1 MTRTMRITVTALG
14 LLLMWQAICWLSGA
28 PPYILPTPAGVFGV
42 SIARADELVEHSL
55 VTMLEIVLG
64 LLLGIAAGLTI
75 AHTMAAWRWTRDWLM
90 PLSIASQAI
99 PVFALAPVLVL
110 WLGYGL
116 ASKVA
121 MCALI
126 VFFPVAAAA
135 YDGLRRTPAELLDA
149 AAAMTR
155 GDPKAQGRILWKVR
169 WPMALPV
176 LAPGLKT
183 AAALGPIGAVIGEW
197 VGASEGLGHAMLK
210 ANSRAETDMMFA
222 CAIVLM
228 ALGVGLYLAVDWALR
243 RVAPW
248 AAAKPG
254 DESE

>member
-1 MTRTMRITVTALG
+1 MIRILRLATVALG
-14 LLLMWQAICWLSGA
+14 LLLIWQAVCWVSGA
-28 PPYILPTPAGVFGV
+28 PPYILPAPFEVFSAAVG
-42 SIARADELVEHSL
+42 RADELALHSRA
-55 VTMLEIVLG
+55 TITEIVLG
-64 LLLGIAAGLTI
+64 LALGIFAGLSI
-75 AHTMAAWRWTRDWLM
+75 AHAMATWRWTRDWLM

-99 PVFALAPVLVL
+99 PVFALAPILVL

-149 AAAMTR
+149 AMAMTQ
-155 GDPKAQGRILWKVR
+155 GDPRARARILWRIR
-169 WPMALPV
+169 WPMALPI

-197 VGASEGLGHAMLK
+197 AGASEGLGHAMLK

-222 CAIVLM
+222 CALVLM
-228 ALGVGLYLAVDWALR
+228 ALGVGLYLGVDWALR
-243 RVAPW
+243 CAAPW
-248 AAAKPG
+248 AAAKAG

>member
-1 MTRTMRITVTALG
+1 MTGAARAGAILLGFVAL
-14 LLLMWQAICWLSGA
+14 WQAICAATGA
-28 PPYILPTPAGVFGV
+28 PSYILPAPMEVLQAGI
-42 SIARADELVEHSL
+42 SRSAELTHHAS
-55 VTMLEIVLG
+55 VTLIEILLG
-64 LLLGIAAGLTI
+64 LTFGTAAGLAI
-75 AHTMAAWRWTRDWLM
+75 AHIMMVWRWTREWLM

-99 PVFALAPVLVL
+99 PVFALAPILVL

-121 MCALI
+121 MTALI
-126 VFFPVAAAA
+126 VFFPVTAAAF
-135 YDGLRRTPAELLDA
+135 DGLRRTPKDMLDA
-149 AAAMTR
+149 IHAMTH
-155 GDPKAQGRILWKVR
+155 GNPGAASRILWRVR

-183 AAALGPIGAVIGEW
+183 AAAISPIGAVIGEW

-210 ANSRAETDMMFA
+210 ANSRAEIDMMFA
-222 CAIVLM
+222 CAAVLM
-228 ALGVGLYLAVDWALR
+228 TIGVGLYLLADWGLR
-243 RVAPW
+243 RLAPW